1 MSWFNA
7 TTWGQIQEKDKG
19 GEKKEGHER
28 LLHSNDNIIGPY
40 DITDREKVVR
50 T

>member
-19 GEKKEGHER
+19 GDKKEGHEIF
-28 LLHSNDNIIGPY
+28 LHSNDNPAGIY
-40 DITDREKVVR
+40 DTAGGEKMR
-50 T
+50 A